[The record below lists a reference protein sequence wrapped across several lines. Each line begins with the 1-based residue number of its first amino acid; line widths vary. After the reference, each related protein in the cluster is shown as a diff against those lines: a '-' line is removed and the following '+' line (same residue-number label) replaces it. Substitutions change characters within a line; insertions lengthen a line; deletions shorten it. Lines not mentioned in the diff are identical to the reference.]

1 MSDFSPNKQQQKI
14 IDRAEGVVLADAG
27 AGTGKTF
34 TVTHRYV
41 KLLEDG
47 VDPEEIFLATYTR
60 NAAEEMTE
68 RIIAEADVEE
78 SRVFE
83 APISTFHSHCQNVL
97 ERHGFNAPE
106 ILGLDRSITEETQVM
121 ESEIRERQEFD
132 EFYRGFRD
140 ENPEYRN
147 FFHIIDDSS
156 EMLNLLK
163 SLASKGIVPK
173 KKDWFQDTDE
183 YLEGDRER
191 FNEIFREL
199 NRPREGEKNE
209 RQSRLRA
216 RLSGFDRK
224 TYLDDAPEKEEL
236 RGDRGTKT
244 VRRDFCMKAFEED
257 RNELKSFVHDI
268 FIEYI
273 DFCLSRNYL
282 NFSFLMMFTYVL
294 LHEDEEIRSDE
305 SFQYLMIDEF
315 QDTNEIQFKL
325 ALLMA
330 ERPNICVVGDW
341 KQSIYSFQYAE
352 VENIQDFQERL
363 ERFRRELNNDEKR
376 VDFEIGTVEK
386 ISLEKNYRSGQ
397 DILDFSERTLELP
410 GNRYEDVPQVDVTS
424 LVSEKSL
431 QASTI
436 EKIVSEDEIE
446 AVISAIQEIVDNPD
460 YLCEGEEGERPLK
473 YGDIAVLTRTRSLGL
488 DLQEK
493 AREYGVPAAYEAG
506 IELFKTDP
514 AIILLAWLRILNSNS
529 RRGWSVVLEEAGYSL
544 DEAGEILDEESG
556 YPEDMREFRE
566 ELGAEE
572 SVKGVA
578 RKVFDRYGMQ
588 DAASGK
594 IIEVLQST
602 FANSYMNTG
611 RIVNFIEE
619 NIEEGETYEVDFS
632 ESRSTVNIQTVHK
645 AKGLEYP
652 AVFVAGLNRGVF
664 PSYQGGGKS
673 IEYMEPAGLRQS
685 KIFDDED
692 MAFNFDNWRYEILSK
707 CLTGRYDE
715 ERRLL
720 YVATTRAENHL
731 FFSAEKN
738 RESRFFE
745 EIEIEPEIIEPEIE
759 EVEDDEDERPVLE
772 IDEPDDPRPQVAAVT
787 NTETQGDSKNGL
799 ELHDFAERY
808 AKGGK
813 IEASSE
819 DKSSQ
824 DSSQNGELSEEK
836 EKIKNFIDSLDGD
849 LRPEE
854 SVKIPDGDTVYKGK
868 IDLLNVKD
876 EEVEVIDW
884 KTGEEKEKHE
894 FQIQRYVDAVE
905 KLFPRKKV
913 EGRLFYTK
921 D

>member
-1 MSDFSPNKQQQKI
+1 MSSFSPNERQQKI
-14 IDRAEGVVLADAG
+14 IDRTEGVVLADAG

-60 NAAEEMTE
+60 NAADEMTE

-106 ILGLDRSITEETQVM
+106 ILSLERNITEETQVM
-121 ESEIRERQEFD
+121 ESEIREGQEFD
-132 EFYRGFRD
+132 EFYRGFRED
-140 ENPEYRN
+140 NPEYRN

-163 SLASKGIVPK
+163 SLASKGIVPTTEG
-173 KKDWFQDTDE
+173 WFQDTDE

-199 NRPREGEKNE
+199 NRPREGDRGEK
-209 RQSRLRA
+209 QSRLRA

-244 VRRDFCMKAFEED
+244 VRRDFCVKAFEED
-257 RNELKSFVHDI
+257 RNELKNFVHDI

-294 LHEDEEIRSDE
+294 LHEDEGIRRDE
-305 SFQYLMIDEF
+305 SFRYLMIDEF

-363 ERFRRELNNDEKR
+363 ERFRRELNSDRER
-376 VDFEIGTVEK
+376 VDFRIGTVEK

-410 GNRYEDVPQVDVTS
+410 GNRYEDVPDVNVTS
-424 LVSEKSL
+424 LKSEKNL
-431 QASTI
+431 QACNI
-436 EKIVSEDEIE
+436 GKIVSEDEIE
-446 AVISAIQEIVDNPD
+446 AVITSIQEIVDNPE
-460 YLCEGEEGERPLK
+460 YMCEDDGEKRPLE

-488 DLQEK
+488 DIQDK
-493 AREYGVPAAYEAG
+493 AREFGVPAAYEAG

-514 AIILLAWLRILNSNS
+514 AVILLAWLRILNSNS
-529 RRGWSVVLEEAGYSL
+529 TRGWSVVLEETDYTL
-544 DEAGEILDEESG
+544 DEAREILDEEE
-556 YPEDMREFRE
+556 YPEDMKKFRDE
-566 ELGAEE
+566 INAEE
-572 SVKGVA
+572 SVKCVA

-594 IIEVLQST
+594 IIEVLQET
-602 FANSYMNTG
+602 FMNSYMNTG
-611 RIVNFIEE
+611 MIINFIEE

-632 ESRSTVNIQTVHK
+632 QSRSTVNIQTVHK

-652 AVFVAGLNRGVF
+652 AVFIAGLNRGVF
-664 PSYQGGGKS
+664 PSYQGGGNS

-692 MAFNFDNWRYEILSK
+692 MAFNFDNWRHEILSK

-731 FFSAEKN
+731 FLSAEKG
-738 RESRFFE
+738 RESRFFK
-745 EIEIEPEIIEPEIE
+745 EIEIEPEVIEPAIE
-759 EVEDDEDERPVLE
+759 DVEKEEDDRPVLE
-772 IDEPDDPRPQVAAVT
+772 IDQPEDPRPQIAAVT
-787 NTETQGDSKNGL
+787 NTETQGDSKDGL
-799 ELHDFAERY
+799 KLHSFAERY
-808 AKGGK
+808 ANGRNV
-813 IEASSE
+813 EASTE
-819 DKSSQ
+819 A
-824 DSSQNGELSEEK
+824 EK
-836 EKIKNFIDSLDGD
+836 EVKKFIDSLSGD
-849 LRPEE
+849 LRPEV
-854 SVKIPDGDTVYKGK
+854 SVKIPDGDTVYSGE
-868 IDLLNVKD
+868 IDLLHVKD
-876 EEVEVIDW
+876 NEVEVIDW
-884 KTGEEKEKHE
+884 KTGKEKDKHE
-894 FQIQRYVDAVE
+894 FQIRRYVEAIQEIYPE
-905 KLFPRKKV
+905 KVVKPH
-913 EGRLFYTK
+913 LFYTK